1 MRIQKLLSRAGV
13 ASRREAET
21 LMLEGRV
28 SVNGALATTLGARV
42 DPERDVVEVDGR
54 RIRMAAVRW
63 IALNKPVDTL
73 VTRADPHGGRTVYD
87 CLRPEHAT
95 LRYVGRLDRETEGL
109 LLFTN
114 DGELA
119 HRLLHPSAGVER
131 EYRVGLRGRAGP
143 EVVRTVTGGVVLD
156 DGPARALRAGHLGD
170 EPEGSVL
177 RLVLSEGRKREVRRL
192 MSAAGHSV
200 RWLRRERF
208 GPVRLGSLP
217 AAAWREL
224 TPGELAALR
233 RAAGGAGG
241 EVPGAY

>member
-1 MRIQKLLSRAGV
+1 MRIQRFLSRAGI

-28 SVNGALATTLGARV
+28 SVNGAPATTLGARV

-54 RIRMAAVRW
+54 RIRADAARW
-63 IALNKPVDTL
+63 IAFNKPVGTL

-87 CLRPEHAT
+87 CLPAEHAV

-119 HRLLHPSAGVER
+119 HRLLHPSSGVER

-143 EVVRTVTGGVVLD
+143 DVVRTVTSGVELD
-156 DGPARALRAGHLGD
+156 DGLARALRAGHLGD

-177 RLVLSEGRKREVRRL
+177 QLVLSEGRKREVRRL

-241 EVPGAY
+241 DVPGA